1 MDDRYQR
8 IVAALRGPDAYVHE
22 SVTLLGPIDVVET
35 HVSHLFMTADFVY
48 KIKKP
53 VDLGFVDLSTLE
65 LRRSNCEAEL
75 RLNRRLSPDV
85 YLAVLPVVQRDGAI
99 TLGGDGNVIEYAVKM
114 RRLPHDRML
123 DALLATDDVTVA
135 DIERIADYLATFHQS
150 AETSPEITRRGG
162 FDTLAVLVSDN
173 FPQTERFVGKLVTRS
188 TIELIAAYSRAF
200 LRQREATFRAR
211 EQSGRI
217 RDGHGDLHAAHVC
230 LQEAISVIDCLE
242 FSPDYR
248 YGDTA
253 LDLAFLAMDLD
264 HFGREDL
271 GLAMVERY
279 MQSAR
284 DDGVREVLTFF
295 KCYRAMVRAK
305 IAAIRFETATADDE
319 KGRAVAEREASEY
332 FDLATAYALSALPG
346 HALFVVMGLPGAGKS
361 TLAKALTGSS
371 TVVSSDF
378 ARKRQAGLAPDQHN
392 YVPYGTGMYSATA
405 DEQAYEAI
413 IERALRELQATAH
426 GYQVVDASFRNPVY
440 RERIVQEASAA
451 GVDVWFIEATAS
463 PEVVRKRIAAR
474 MARGD
479 DVSDATIA
487 VYERAR
493 AEWVPIS
500 EVTDSRHFAVDTDRP
515 VEEAVRQVFDAVLS
529 DALHRGPADGWATW
543 SHRATAS
550 ARRHDA

>member
-8 IVAALRGPDAYVHE
+8 IVAALRGPDAYVRE
-22 SVTLLGPIDVVET
+22 IMTLRGPIDVVET
-35 HVSHLFMTADFVY
+35 HVSHLFMTPDLVY

-53 VDLGFVDLSTLE
+53 VNLDFIDLSTLE
-65 LRRSNCEAEL
+65 LRRANCEAEL

-99 TLGGDGNVIEYAVKM
+99 TLGGDGEVIEYAVKM
-114 RRLPHDRML
+114 RRLSHDRML

-135 DIERIADYLATFHQS
+135 DIERIADYLATFHRS

-162 FDTLAVLVSDN
+162 FDTLTRLVSDN

-188 TIELIAAYSRAF
+188 NIELIAAYSHAF
-200 LRQREATFRAR
+200 LRQRESTFRSR
-211 EQSGRI
+211 EKQGRI

-230 LQEAISVIDCLE
+230 LQETISVIDCLE

-271 GLAMVERY
+271 ALALAERY
-279 MQSAR
+279 MESAH
-284 DDGVREVLTFF
+284 DEGVREVLTFF

-305 IAAIRFETATADDE
+305 IAAIRFETAAVEDAE
-319 KGRAVAEREASEY
+319 GRAIAEREAREY
-332 FDLATAYALSALPG
+332 FDLASAYALSALPAP
-346 HALFVVMGLPGAGKS
+346 ALFVVMGLPGVGKS
-361 TLAKALTGSS
+361 TLAGGLAGSS

-378 ARKRQAGLAPDQHN
+378 ARKRQAGLSPDQHS
-392 YVPYGTGMYSATA
+392 YVSYGTGIYSAEA
-405 DEQAYEAI
+405 DQQTYQAI
-413 IERALRELQATAH
+413 IEMALEELREAARD
-426 GYQVVDASFRNPVY
+426 YQVVDASFRNPVY
-440 RERIVQEASAA
+440 REQIAREANAA
-451 GVDVWFIEATAS
+451 GVDLWFIEVTAS

-474 MARGD
+474 VTRGD
-479 DVSDATIA
+479 DVSDATGAI
-487 VYERAR
+487 YERAR
-493 AEWVPIS
+493 AEWAPVR
-500 EVTDSRHFAVDTDRP
+500 EVMDSRHLIVDTDRP
-515 VEEAVRQVFDAVLS
+515 VEEAVREVFDAVLT

-543 SHRATAS
+543 SHRASVS